1 MKGTKYHPEQG
12 CNDAAVVISV
22 RRWVESVVVDLRLCP
37 FAERELINNR
47 VRFRVTDAANE
58 ELLLEALADELRLLG
73 SDSAVE
79 TTLLIHPDLLQDF
92 YDYNQFLDHAD
103 RLLVELQLDGIYQ
116 IASFHPEYRF
126 AGTDP
131 DDAENYTNRSPY
143 PMLHI
148 IREESLERA
157 IADYP
162 DIDQVPARNVE
173 LMYRLGVEKLKGLL
187 AACCRHDET
196 GKSGTISM
204 E

>member
-1 MKGTKYHPEQG
+1 MRDPEQAI
-12 CNDAAVVISV
+12 DVASVADSV
-22 RRWVESVVVDLRLCP
+22 RRWVESVVIDLHLCP
-37 FAERELINNR
+37 FAERELMNNR
-47 VRFRVTDAANE
+47 VRFQVTDAANE
-58 ELLLEALADELRLLG
+58 EQLLVALADELRLLG
-73 SDSAVE
+73 SDPAIE
-79 TTLLIHPDLLQDF
+79 TTLLIHPNLLQDF

-103 RLLVELQLDGIYQ
+103 RLLVELHLDGVYQ

-131 DDAENYTNRSPY
+131 SGAENYTNRSPY

-162 DIDQVPARNVE
+162 DIDQVPIRNVE
-173 LMYRLGVEKLKGLL
+173 LMQRLGIEKLKTLL
-187 AACCRHDET
+187 AACRRSTDT
-196 GKSGTISM
+196 GKSGPLSV